1 MDALSSLLTTGGS
14 FLVLLTVV
22 VFVHELGHF
31 LIARWNGVKV
41 EVFSVGFGRELVG
54 FYDRHGTRWR
64 LSLLPFGGYVKFF
77 GDADA
82 ASATEDDLNGLT
94 EDERKVAFPCQPLWR
109 KAAIVFAGPAAN
121 FVFAILVFA
130 VVFMT
135 VGRPMAPA
143 VIGSVKADSAAAT
156 AGLLAGDRI
165 VAIAGHPV
173 EEFADVQ
180 RLVPLYGMD
189 AMPVTVVRDGGE
201 LTVTTHPKSLDEQG
215 NRLPAPI
222 LGVVISQSSVEV
234 KSLGPIEAVGQAFEN
249 TWTITASTVV
259 AMGQMVRGD
268 RGTEDLG
275 GPIRIAEFSGQAA
288 RNGLLSFVTFI
299 AVLSINLGLINLL
312 PVPVLDGGHL
322 ALYAIQAI
330 RGRPLGEQAQGVGVK
345 IGLMFVIGLMIF
357 STWNDILRLVR
368 G

>member
-1 MDALSSLLTTGGS
+1 MDALFSLLTTGGS

-41 EVFSVGFGRELVG
+41 EVFSVGFGRELFG
-54 FYDRHGTRWR
+54 FYDRYGTRWR
-64 LSLLPFGGYVKFF
+64 VSLLPFGGYVKFF

-82 ASATEDDLNGLT
+82 ASATEGDLRGLT
-94 EDERKVAFPCQPLWR
+94 PEERKVAFPCQALWR

-121 FVFAILVFA
+121 FVFAIVVFA
-130 VVFMT
+130 VVFMS

-143 VIGSVKADSAAAT
+143 VVGTVRAESAAEQ
-156 AGLLAGDRI
+156 AGMQPEDRI
-165 VAIAGHPV
+165 IAINGHTV
-173 EEFADVQ
+173 KEFADVQ

-189 AMPVTVVRDGGE
+189 EMAVTVSRDGQE
-201 LTVTTHPKSLDEQG
+201 IQLKARPKTVDEAG
-215 NRLPAPI
+215 NPLPAPI
-222 LGVVISQSSVEV
+222 LGITISNSAIEV
-234 KSLGPIEAVGQAFEN
+234 QRLGPIDAVVQAAEN
-249 TWTITASTVV
+249 TWTITSSTVV
-259 AMGQMVRGD
+259 AMGQMIRGA

-288 RNGLLSFVTFI
+288 RGGFLSFVTFI

-322 ALYAIQAI
+322 ALYAIEAV
-330 RGRPLGEQAQGVGVK
+330 RGRPLGEQAQGVGVR
-345 IGLMFVIGLMIF
+345 IGLVLVIGLMIF

-368 G
+368 